1 MFSRQGEKNTLQ
13 TKIRDICSVS
23 MYKMLARY
31 RLEPSRPE
39 KHCHCIVK
47 CVYEDVAYLRRG
59 PMSVGLFHTY
69 LQLHTYSHPLSLPQA
84 LSLTNAYLIIR
95 VWYRRRR
102 LAGSLFAYSNVIF
115 VQILLLAVKLKY
127 LFLSLSLLLYFL
139 KSFSHQVETS
149 TFFYFCKTFLHA
161 FCIDRSLPLYRLF
174 VVVGMSVSLVVRPIF
189 LKTFFASSG
198 DRTCTTNAFE
208 AYLLVSFRLL
218 CYWYCH
224 TTGHSTTQHEQ
235 GKEVVYCYYVTL
247 SSVLVALP
255 FFYFIWEG

>member
-115 VQILLLAVKLKY
+115 VQILLLASKLKY
-127 LFLSLSLLLYFL
+127 LFLSLSLFYCT
-139 KSFSHQVETS
+139 FS
-149 TFFYFCKTFLHA
+149 
-161 FCIDRSLPLYRLF
+161 SL
-174 VVVGMSVSLVVRPIF
+174 SLIRQ
-189 LKTFFASSG
+189 K
-198 DRTCTTNAFE
+198 R
-208 AYLLVSFRLL
+208 
-218 CYWYCH
+218 
-224 TTGHSTTQHEQ
+224 
-235 GKEVVYCYYVTL
+235 
-247 SSVLVALP
+247 LP
-255 FFYFIWEG
+255 FSISVKHFFMRFALTGLCHCTVFSLLQV